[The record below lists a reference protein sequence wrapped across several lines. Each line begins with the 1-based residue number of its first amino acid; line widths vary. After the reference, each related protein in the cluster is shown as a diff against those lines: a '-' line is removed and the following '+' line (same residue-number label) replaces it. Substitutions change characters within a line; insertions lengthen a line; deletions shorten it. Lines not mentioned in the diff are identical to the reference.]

1 MKFFS
6 RKALVAAATAATVSL
21 SGVSVAS
28 AEDTAEDTAVVTN
41 ESADSES
48 NTDNNKET
56 DNSESENDNK
66 ETDNS
71 ESENDNKKEEESSSS
86 SSDDSEGSSITD
98 MKPSEIRDWIAVFT
112 AIIGALGTVFAFY
125 QKNFAPN
132 AK

>member
-86 SSDDSEGSSITD
+86 SSNDSEGSSITD
-98 MKPSEIRDWIAVFT
+98 MSPREIRDWIAVFT